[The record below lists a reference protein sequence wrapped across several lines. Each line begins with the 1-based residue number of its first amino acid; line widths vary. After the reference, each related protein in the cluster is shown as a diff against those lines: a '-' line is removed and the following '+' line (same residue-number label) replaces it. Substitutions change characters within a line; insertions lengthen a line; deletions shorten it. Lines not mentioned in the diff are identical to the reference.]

1 MKTKF
6 YSSVIATTFYCAT
19 LSAQTNT
26 FPSTGAAGIGTV
38 TPNASSLLEIKS
50 TSKGI
55 LISRMTQAQR
65 NAIVSPATGLMIYQT
80 NNTPGFY
87 YYSGTKWTAVTTKSK
102 GWSLTGNAGT
112 SPGTNF
118 IGTTDAQPLIF
129 KINNNKGGYIDFDDA
144 KANTGFGYQTF
155 FSNPTGFNNT
165 ANGYRALYSNS
176 TGYGNTANGFK
187 ALYSNTTGYQN
198 TANGVNALTK
208 NNTGYANTA
217 TGVQTLFS
225 NTSGYSNVAVGI
237 KALYRNTSKSNKK
250 A

>member
-1 MKTKF
+1 MFVSFSCQTKFLAIQITFMKTKF

-87 YYSGTKWTAVTTKSK
+87 YYTGTAWTPVSSGANTALSNLVSPTAINVN
-102 GWSLTGNAGT
+102 LL
-112 SPGTNF
+112 PGTDNLKSLGSASF
-118 IGTTDAQPLIF
+118 RWKNLSIAGDAS
-129 KINNNKGGYIDFDDA
+129 INGLTVGVGGGSV
-144 KANTGFGYQTF
+144 T
-155 FSNPTGFNNT
+155 SNT
-165 ANGYRALYSNS
+165 AL
-176 TGYGNTANGFK
+176 GNK
-187 ALYSNTTGYQN
+187 ALLSNTTGYWN
-198 TANGVNALTK
+198 TAAGDSSLHK
-208 NNTGYANTA
+208 NT
-217 TGVQTLFS
+217 TGVD
-225 NTSGYSNVAVGI
+225 
-237 KALYRNTSKSNKK
+237 K
-250 A
+250 